1 MKVGAKVKRGIGT
14 CEVLRVDI
22 SSAEAGWSNHVSTIV
37 ISSTTATACYTSYS
51 SPIPLVVL
59 TCQSEQRAEWLVQ
72 AQQRSDFLC
81 LGRRRE
87 EEEEKKNRRRRRR
100 EEVEKKKRRGE
111 GEGGEKRRR
120 RRR

>member
-1 MKVGAKVKRGIGT
+1 MKRGIGT

-72 AQQRSDFLC
+72 AQQRSNFLC
-81 LGRRRE
+81 LGRRRGE
-87 EEEEKKNRRRRRR
+87 EEE
-100 EEVEKKKRRGE
+100 RRGE
-111 GEGGEKRRR
+111 EKQKRRR
-120 RRR
+120 